1 MSQPLPTGNFK
12 WKNEEYYK
20 SGKPCIVEVDLEYPK
35 DIQMKTRKYP
45 LMPYNRS
52 IGIDELSEYQKIK
65 FYLS

>member
-1 MSQPLPTGNFK
+1 MN
-12 WKNEEYYK
+12 K

-52 IGIDELSEYQKIK
+52 IGIDELSEYQNQILSKLNEKNPKDQKI
-65 FYLS
+65 YS